1 MSEVRIAYVIN
12 SVEGGGAQSPVPAIA
27 RVFRDYGAKVRVFAL
42 TRRDG
47 RGLPAIERAGLD
59 PLVREGGEKDHL
71 AAARWLTTQLRDWGA
86 THLWTSLSRATI
98 LGLLVG
104 PKLGLPVISWQH
116 NAFLKPWNR
125 RLMRLL
131 QSRAELW
138 VGDSRSVTN
147 LTAQRLAVEQ
157 DRLVTWPIYCA
168 DPAMPV
174 AKPWAPGDPLRIGS
188 LGRLHPAKGYDVLI
202 AALARLQANGFAPPA
217 PLEITIAGEGAE
229 RGRLEKLARDAGIE
243 NIRFPGHTDNPRD
256 FLAGLHLYVQPSR
269 AEGFCIAAHEA
280 LTAGLPIVASSVGE
294 LLHTVVTCKAGF
306 VVPPEDA
313 NALAAALVKALS
325 DPAALARM
333 GTAARADMLQ
343 RFSQESF
350 TQIGS
355 AIWQRIRPASNG
367 DLAQDQAKSDR
378 TALHRTA

>member
-1 MSEVRIAYVIN
+1 MSEIRIAYVIN

-27 RVFRDYGAKVRVFAL
+27 RVLRDHGAEVRVFAL

-47 RGLPAIERAGLD
+47 LGLPAIERAGLD
-59 PLVREGGEKDHL
+59 PLVRDGGEKDHF
-71 AAARWLTTQLRDWGA
+71 AAARWLTNQLRDWGA

-98 LGLLVG
+98 LGLLIG

-138 VGDSRSVTN
+138 VGDSRAVTN

-174 AKPWAPGDPLRIGS
+174 AKAWVPGEPLRLGS
-188 LGRLHPAKGYDVLI
+188 LGRLHPVKGYDILI
-202 AALARLQANGFAPPA
+202 AALARLRASGFTPPA
-217 PLEITIAGEGAE
+217 PLEIAIAGEGAE
-229 RGRLEKLARDAGIE
+229 RSRLETLAHDAGIE
-243 NIRFPGHTDNPRD
+243 NIRFPGHTDHPRE

-269 AEGFCIAAHEA
+269 SEGFCIAAHEA

-313 NALAAALVKALS
+313 NALAAALAKALS
-325 DPAALARM
+325 DPAELARM
-333 GTAARADMLQ
+333 GTAGRADMLQ

-350 TQIGS
+350 MQTGS
-355 AIWQRIRPASNG
+355 AIWQRIRQASAG
-367 DLAQDQAKSDR
+367 DRAQARSKSDQS
-378 TALHRTA
+378 ALHRTA